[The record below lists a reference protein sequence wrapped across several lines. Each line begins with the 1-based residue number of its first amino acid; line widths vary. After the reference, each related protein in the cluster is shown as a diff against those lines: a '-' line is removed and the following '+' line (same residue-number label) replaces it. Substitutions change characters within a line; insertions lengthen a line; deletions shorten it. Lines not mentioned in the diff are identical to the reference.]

1 MSQNKNIKSI
11 FINLPVK
18 DIEKTREF
26 WSKLGFSFN
35 ERFSNEKALC
45 LILNDG
51 NIYSML
57 ISYELF
63 STFTNRAI
71 ADGSTSQ
78 VLLTIQV
85 ESRERVNEIIKI
97 ALENGA
103 TRYMEPVDGGWM
115 YYDRFEDLD
124 DHQWEVMY
132 GDDTLIP
139 EE

>member
-11 FINLPVK
+11 FVNLPVK
-18 DIEKTREF
+18 NIEKTREF

-35 ERFSNEKALC
+35 EQFSNDKALC

-63 STFTNRAI
+63 STFTNRPI

-78 VLLTIQV
+78 VLLAIQV
-85 ESRERVNEIIKI
+85 ESRERVDEIIKI

-103 TRYMEPVDGGWM
+103 THYMEAVDEGWM
-115 YYDRFEDLD
+115 YYDRFVDLD
-124 DHQWEVMY
+124 GHQWEVMY
-132 GDDTLIP
+132 GDDTLISK
-139 EE
+139 E

>member
-1 MSQNKNIKSI
+1 MNQNKNIKSI
-11 FINLPVK
+11 FVNLPIK
-18 DIEKTREF
+18 DVEKTREF

-35 ERFSNEKALC
+35 EQFSNEKALC

-78 VLLTIQV
+78 VLLAIQV
-85 ESRERVNEIIKI
+85 ESREWCYT
-97 ALENGA
+97 L
-103 TRYMEPVDGGWM
+103 
-115 YYDRFEDLD
+115 
-124 DHQWEVMY
+124 Y
-132 GDDTLIP
+132 GTSR
-139 EE
+139 